1 MANDVWRLRFLV
13 DVVPVPRG
21 VDTLP
26 TLIRARV
33 RDLST
38 EEEQTVGSFAE
49 IEEIVEARLDA
60 EGIAP
65 REWERP

>member
-1 MANDVWRLRFLV
+1 MAKRVWRLRFLF
-13 DVVPVPRG
+13 DVVPVPRE

-26 TLIRARV
+26 TLIRVRV

-38 EEEQTVGSFAE
+38 DEEQHVGSFAE

-60 EGIAP
+60 EGIVP